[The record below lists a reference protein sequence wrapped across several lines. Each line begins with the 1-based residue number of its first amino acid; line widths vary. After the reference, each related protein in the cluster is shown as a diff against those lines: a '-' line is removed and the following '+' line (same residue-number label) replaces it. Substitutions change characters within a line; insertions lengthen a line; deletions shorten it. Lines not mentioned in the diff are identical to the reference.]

1 LWATVETVTTLDEM
15 LVSSRPRIEMREPRT
30 APQQLPVATAGVS
43 NDARM
48 RPSRAPRRWAAVA
61 VAACAIN
68 GACIGTDH
76 DAHALPHRHAARPP
90 ATTSSAPAPTTH
102 PAPRLPSVTKVVL
115 GRSVLGRSITAVH
128 LVGIHATRRI
138 VVFGCIHG
146 DEPAGIAITR
156 LLEQR
161 APPAGL
167 ELWVVD
173 DLNPDGVAAG
183 TRHNADGVD
192 LNRNF
197 PYAWQ
202 PIGHPGD
209 TEYSGP
215 RPRSEPESR
224 IAFALLT
231 RVRPDVTIW
240 YHQHQGLVDDSGG
253 DPAIEQR
260 YAQLVGLPFER
271 LTRYPG
277 SATGWQNATLQP
289 TTAFVVEL
297 GAGSLGPPAASR
309 FADAVTQLSP

>member
-1 LWATVETVTTLDEM
+1 M
-15 LVSSRPRIEMREPRT
+15 LT
-30 APQQLPVATAGVS
+30 APG
-43 NDARM
+43 
-48 RPSRAPRRWAAVA
+48 
-61 VAACAIN
+61 
-68 GACIGTDH
+68 
-76 DAHALPHRHAARPP
+76 
-90 ATTSSAPAPTTH
+90 PTTRPT
-102 PAPRLPSVTKVVL
+102 PALPSVAKVVL
-115 GRSVLGRSITAVH
+115 GRTVLGRSITAVH

-161 APPAGL
+161 NPPAGL
-167 ELWVVD
+167 DLWVVD
-173 DLNPDGVAAG
+173 DLNRDGVATG

-202 PIGHPGD
+202 PIGRPGD
-209 TEYSGP
+209 TEYSGT
-215 RPRSEPESR
+215 RPLSEPESR
-224 IAFALLT
+224 IAVALLT

-240 YHQHQGLVDDSGG
+240 FHQHQGLVDDSGG
-253 DPAIEQR
+253 DAAIEQR
-260 YAQLVGLPFER
+260 YAQLVGLPFGR

-297 GAGSLGPPAASR
+297 GAGSLSRPAASR
-309 FADAVTQLSP
+309 FADAAIHVTP